1 MVRLPYYFRIWV
13 SRGQL
18 GLGCDFLCSSYCLCG
33 FGVSRCDSQTGLS
46 EGWPCF
52 LLSQTSQG
60 QTAGSKQ
67 WSQDEELSS
76 LIHRTNGHLARGS
89 WPELSEESSLW
100 SCCGT
105 SPPGRG
111 EEARP
116 RLAWATPL
124 SSWSNNTREDST
136 HGHHQMVN
144 TEISLIIFFAAKD
157 GEALHSQQKQ
167 DRELTVT

>member
-67 WSQDEELSS
+67 GSQDEELSS

-124 SSWSNNTREDST
+124 SSWRFSLCSR
-136 HGHHQMVN
+136 
-144 TEISLIIFFAAKD
+144 TEINSD
-157 GEALHSQQKQ
+157 GPRHNLRGEVGVSRGTLNQPGLRKA
-167 DRELTVT
+167 